1 MRYRIHD
8 HRYAQN
14 LFTTNEEFIPLYQE
28 ILGVLDGID
37 DAAIIAEYNANH
49 RENIKSLSEPINSLI
64 RSRLSALGWQAE
76 SAIFSDPAYA
86 EARDKKRWRLD
97 FAKGSIS
104 IEVAFNHGEAIA
116 WNLIKPVLASELNH
130 VAKDIQTSAG
140 VIICATNGMKKAGNF
155 DSAVGSYEKFLRYLL
170 PLQNMLPTPILIIG
184 LEAPESF
191 HIDKA
196 SKQIVMH
203 ETETQ

>member
-1 MRYRIHD
+1 MRYRVHD

-14 LFTTNEEFIPLYQE
+14 LFTTNEEFTPLYQE
-28 ILGVLDGID
+28 ILGVLDSID
-37 DAAIIAEYNANH
+37 DAAIIAEYNANR

-64 RSRLSALGWQAE
+64 RNRLIALGWRAE
-76 SAIFSDPAYA
+76 SAIFSDPVYA

-97 FAKGSIS
+97 FAKEKIS

-130 VAKDIQTSAG
+130 VAKDVQTSAG
-140 VIICATNGMKKAGNF
+140 VIICATESMKKAGNF

-170 PLQNMLPTPILIIG
+170 PLQNMLPTPILIFG

-191 HIDKA
+191 HIDKTN
-196 SKQIVMH
+196 KQIVMH
-203 ETETQ
+203 ETEGA